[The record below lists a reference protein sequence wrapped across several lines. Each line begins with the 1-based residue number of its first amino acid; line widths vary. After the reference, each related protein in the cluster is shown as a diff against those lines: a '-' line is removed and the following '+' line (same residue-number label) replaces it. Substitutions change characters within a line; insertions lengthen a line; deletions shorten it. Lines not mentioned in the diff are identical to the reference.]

1 MNLIVNFPDQESL
14 SRRSK
19 RKGNS
24 SRSRAPSP
32 RASVTFLNE
41 STLSFVE
48 NLAHKYKQDIW
59 FSKQEMKDFKRRTAQ
74 FLFQI
79 TSSNMSLADFAVQ
92 NIESGNDSSTF
103 MGLECYLSTETL
115 RSISERKRTV
125 RRAIIQEHKRQVE
138 MGIVDPEGLSRLA
151 ESLSEISARR
161 ARIIG
166 RLHASEEK

>member
-1 MNLIVNFPDQESL
+1 MDLIVNFPDQESL

-24 SRSRAPSP
+24 SRPP

-59 FSKQEMKDFKRRTAQ
+59 FSKQEMKDFKRRTAH
-74 FLFQI
+74 FLLQI

-92 NIESGNDSSTF
+92 NIQLGNDSSTF

-115 RSISERKRTV
+115 RNIQDQKRTV
-125 RRAIIQEHKRQVE
+125 RRAIIQEHERQVE
-138 MGIVDPEGLSRLA
+138 MGIYDPETLSRLA
-151 ESLSEISARR
+151 ESLSQISAQR
-161 ARIIG
+161 AHIIG
-166 RLHASEEK
+166 RLHDSEEK